1 MEKNIEN
8 ELTNEE
14 KDYIEKYLAGEL
26 NEEMP
31 FDGKLTEE
39 ELQRLRDA
47 DFSEKQIQIICD
59 FVEEYKEYLSG
70 FSDLVGD
77 DLVPSNMFCFNIEH
91 IGKLLDGDPDN
102 VLSKLGVKLRG
113 LSTAKLVKLLGENFM
128 TSKQVFENRN
138 ELLNK
143 KDENGKYILDNG
155 IVLPKEPVIW
165 ASNHHFKDDALA
177 SVRAAQRPVYIMFG
191 SIPLYFNTFDG
202 VLAFL
207 IGSILINRKV
217 KKSKQAAIP
226 KANKAIDYGADLL
239 WYPEATHNK
248 TANELILDIWNGIYR
263 VANEKGTKVVPA
275 VHYIFDP
282 TQKIL
287 PHELNPIHTVV
298 DDPIDLTQFSE
309 KAGLEYFKEVLSTWY
324 YLMLEKYGKMS
335 REELFEAYKKRA
347 SFYGVSEE
355 ELRTHP
361 LTSAEIGELY
371 NLDLRS
377 TVNGYDKAIEVMSNF
392 ENKSIIK
399 PEKAFADIAN
409 IKNTNP
415 ENVLEVIQASKLVRE
430 RKYEN
435 YQKRF

>member
-1 MEKNIEN
+1 MEK
-8 ELTNEE
+8 
-14 KDYIEKYLAGEL
+14 
-26 NEEMP
+26 
-31 FDGKLTEE
+31 FDGKLTEQ
-39 ELQRLRDA
+39 ELLRLRDA
-47 DFSEKQIQIICD
+47 SFTKKQIRTICD
-59 FVEEYKEYLSG
+59 FVEKYKDYLSS

-77 DLVPSNMFCFNIEH
+77 DLVPSNLFCFNIKH
-91 IGKLLDGDPDN
+91 IGKLLDGNPDN
-102 VLSKLGVKLRG
+102 VLGKLGVKLRG
-113 LSTAKLVKLLGENFM
+113 LTTARLVKLLGANFM
-128 TSKQVFENRN
+128 TSKQIFESRN

-143 KDENGKYILDNG
+143 TNANKKYIVDNE
-155 IVLPKEPVIW
+155 IKLPKDPVIW

-177 SVRAAQRPVYIMFG
+177 SVRAAKRPVYIMFG

-217 KKSKQAAIP
+217 KGSKKASIL
-226 KANKAIDYGADLL
+226 KANKAIDYGADIL

-248 TANELILDIWNGIYR
+248 TANKIILDIWNGIYR
-263 VANEKGTKVVPA
+263 VANEKGTKVVPV

-309 KAGLEYFKEVLSTWY
+309 KAGLEYFIEVVSTWY

-335 REELFEAYKKRA
+335 REELLETYRQRA
-347 SFYGVSEE
+347 IFYGVSEE
-355 ELRTHP
+355 ELKTRP
-361 LTSAEIGELY
+361 LTTAEIGELY

-377 TVNGYDKAIEVMSNF
+377 TVTGYDRAAEIMSNF
-392 ENKSIIK
+392 ENKNITK
-399 PEKAFADIAN
+399 PEDAFANIAN
-409 IKNTNP
+409 IINSNP
-415 ENVLEVIQASKLVRE
+415 ENVLDVIQASKLVRE
-430 RKYEN
+430 RNYEN